1 MPRSRAKQGNRKR
14 RQKLYTIDPVTN
26 ERRVLK
32 NKYGTPITVGI
43 PQKRGTSVRAI
54 YRERIRSQMRE
65 RDNTMNNAAAAV
77 QSMGNFAAGHRT
89 RGSGRGD

>member
-32 NKYGTPITVGI
+32 NKHGTPITVGI
-43 PQKRGTSVRAI
+43 MQNRGGSVRAI
-54 YRERIRSQMRE
+54 YRDRIRAETRE
-65 RDNTMNNAAAAV
+65 RDNMMSNASAAV

-89 RGSGRGD
+89 RGSGRGG